1 MQFYGKFMKCGKSH
15 KIAAILTRVIQKMQC
30 SSKNLRILLK
40 VCWIEFAK
48 LNKKGELYFREIES
62 ITLKKIKD
70 YAIVSCGGGIIKKEN
85 NRKFLKKS
93 GITFYLKAKVET
105 LEKRLINDKERP
117 LIDKSDF
124 KKSLEKIYYERKN
137 LYKNCANFTIQTDET
152 SLSDICDLIKEK
164 LKIEKIYSKS

>member
-1 MQFYGKFMKCGKSH
+1 MRIFLIGMMGSGKSSVGELLSRSLDL
-15 KIAAILTRVIQKMQC
+15 KFVDVDQVIQKEEDETINGIF
-30 SSKNLRILLK
+30 K
-40 VCWIEFAK
+40 
-48 LNKKGELYFREIES
+48 KKGEAYFREIES

-105 LEKRLINDKERP
+105 LEKRLINDKKRP
-117 LIDKSDF
+117 LIDKSDL
-124 KKSLEKIYYERKN
+124 KKSLEKIYYERKS

-152 SLSDICDLIKEK
+152 SLGDICDLIKEK

>member
-1 MQFYGKFMKCGKSH
+1 MRIFLIGMMGSGKSSVGELLS
-15 KIAAILTRVIQKMQC
+15 KSLDLKFIDVDKVIQKEEGDTI
-30 SSKNLRILLK
+30 SDIFK
-40 VCWIEFAK
+40 
-48 LNKKGELYFREIES
+48 KKGEAYFREIES

-117 LIDKSDF
+117 LIDESDL

>member
-1 MQFYGKFMKCGKSH
+1 MRIFLIGMMGSGKSSVGGLLS
-15 KIAAILTRVIQKMQC
+15 KSLNLKFVDIDQVIQKEEGETINDIF
-30 SSKNLRILLK
+30 K
-40 VCWIEFAK
+40 
-48 LNKKGELYFREIES
+48 KKGETYFREIEN
-62 ITLKKIKD
+62 IKLKKIKD
-70 YAIVSCGGGIIKKEN
+70 SAIVSCGGGIIKKEN
-85 NRKFLKKS
+85 NRKFIKKS

-117 LIDKSDF
+117 LIDKSDL

-137 LYKNCANFTIQTDET
+137 LYKNCANFTIKTDET

>member
-1 MQFYGKFMKCGKSH
+1 MRIFLIGMMGSGKSSVGELLS
-15 KIAAILTRVIQKMQC
+15 KSLDLKFVDVDQVIQKEE
-30 SSKNLRILLK
+30 SETINSIFK
-40 VCWIEFAK
+40 
-48 LNKKGELYFREIES
+48 KKGEAYFREIENNA
-62 ITLKKIKD
+62 LKKIKD
-70 YAIVSCGGGIIKKEN
+70 SAIVSCGGGIIKKEN

-117 LIDKSDF
+117 LIDKSDL

-137 LYKNCANFTIQTDET
+137 LYKNCADFTIQTDEN

>member
-1 MQFYGKFMKCGKSH
+1 MRIFLIGMMGSGKSSVGGLLS
-15 KIAAILTRVIQKMQC
+15 KSLNLKFVDIDQVIQKEEGETINDIF
-30 SSKNLRILLK
+30 K
-40 VCWIEFAK
+40 
-48 LNKKGELYFREIES
+48 KKGETYFREIEN
-62 ITLKKIKD
+62 IKLKKIKD
-70 YAIVSCGGGIIKKEN
+70 SAIVSCGGGIIKKEN

-152 SLSDICDLIKEK
+152 SLSDICDIIKEK

>member
-1 MQFYGKFMKCGKSH
+1 MRIFLIGMMGSGKSSIGELLS
-15 KIAAILTRVIQKMQC
+15 KSLNLKFVDVDQVIQKEEGQTINGIF
-30 SSKNLRILLK
+30 K
-40 VCWIEFAK
+40 
-48 LNKKGELYFREIES
+48 KKGETYFREIES

-70 YAIVSCGGGIIKKEN
+70 SAIVSCGGGIIKKEN

-117 LIDKSDF
+117 LIDKSDL